1 MKSIINQA
9 GKKVLA
15 KVLAVAIVMMSCMI
29 LPSGVANAASKLKL
43 TKTEC
48 TILTGKQY
56 DLNVLNKVKNSSY
69 LWSTSNKKVAT
80 VSSKGVVKGIGKG
93 TVTITCRI
101 KTSKSTYKLKCMVT
115 IRKGATAFVINNKIT
130 ALNVGQK
137 YDLNRTMTPSSS
149 NDKTTWT
156 SSDRSIASPDK
167 NGKFTALK
175 TGTVTI
181 TGSTLSG
188 KKASVT
194 IKVFD
199 KDGTVTNQQE
209 LNTILGSGAAFITIK
224 TTEAVNLVIPA
235 GTYTKQKLVVDAP
248 NADITNSGKFASIT
262 IKQIKPNTWTENA
275 VGNVLNVLASNSRI
289 VVATG
294 SAVSI
299 EVNQE
304 GAVLKL
310 ENNGTVE
317 NVIVA
322 KKADIAVS
330 GASDQDI
337 PVVINAANIK
347 ITSSVPLNLDCKVK
361 AELVLL
367 KGAEATKVQ
376 ATTTDVIPE
385 IKGNVTINVTVGSGD
400 TATQQTVTGIPIVTP
415 TPDPGTGGDTSGD
428 NTSTTTNQV
437 TVTTNVDGS
446 TTYSL
451 PKSYTE
457 LTSMGV
463 TYGGKTYSIDSTT
476 LVSLNLFLA
485 NNSLA
490 LDLWKSTTN
499 TPNTYNGQTVTVTG
513 TAGSSEKTVSF
524 TGGQLDGKS
533 YQVTVNGNSSVTVMN
548 PETNAA
554 FTITKGSDDKS
565 LTISGSASGL
575 TFNPVY

>member
-1 MKSIINQA
+1 MKRAINQA
-9 GKKVLA
+9 GKKALA
-15 KVLAVAIVMMSCMI
+15 KVLAVAIIMMSCMI
-29 LPSGVANAASKLKL
+29 LPTGTANAASKPKL

-101 KTSKSTYKLKCMVT
+101 KTSKSTYKLKCIVT

-130 ALNVGQK
+130 ALSVGQK
-137 YDLNRTMTPSSS
+137 YDLNRTLTPSSS

-167 NGKFTALK
+167 MGKFTALK
-175 TGTVTI
+175 TGTVKI

-188 KKASVT
+188 KKDSVT
-194 IKVFD
+194 IKVVD
-199 KDGTVTNQQE
+199 QEGTVTNQQE
-209 LNTILGSGAAFITIK
+209 LNALLGSKVTLITIK
-224 TTEAVNLVIPA
+224 TTEAVNFVIPS
-235 GTYTKQKLVVDAP
+235 GTYTKQKLIVDAP
-248 NADITNSGKFASIT
+248 NADVTNSGKFASIT
-262 IKQIKPNTWTENA
+262 IKQIKPNTWTEMA
-275 VGNVLNVLASNSRI
+275 IGNVLNVMASDSRI
-289 VVATG
+289 VVASG

-304 GAVLKL
+304 GAVLKI

-337 PVVINAANIK
+337 PVVINAANIT

-376 ATTTDVIPE
+376 AVATDAIPE
-385 IKGNVTINVTVGSGD
+385 IKGNVTINVTVGTGD
-400 TATQQTVTGIPIVTP
+400 AATQQTVTGTPIVTP
-415 TPDPGTGGDTSGD
+415 TPDPGTGGDTNGG
-428 NTSTTTNQV
+428 NTTTNSV
-437 TVTTNVDGS
+437 TVTTNADGS

-463 TYGGKTYSIDSTT
+463 SYGGTNYSIDSTT
-476 LVSLNLFLA
+476 LASLNLFLG
-485 NNSLA
+485 NNALA

-533 YQVTVNGNSSVTVMN
+533 YQVTVNGNNSVTVVN
-548 PETNAA
+548 PANNTT
-554 FTITKGSDDKS
+554 FTVTKGSDDKS
-565 LTISGSASGL
+565 LTISGSTTGL